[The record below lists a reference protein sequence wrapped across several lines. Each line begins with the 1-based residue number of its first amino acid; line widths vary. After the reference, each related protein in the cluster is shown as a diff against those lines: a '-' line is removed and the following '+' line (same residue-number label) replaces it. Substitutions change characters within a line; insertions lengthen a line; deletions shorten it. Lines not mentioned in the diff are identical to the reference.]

1 MGTWRSSGGENA
13 ARIRRELAALDKMQA
28 RVGWMESARYADGKP
43 VAGIAVVQEY
53 GSEKMGIPPRSF
65 MRSTQAEKKG
75 DWDKTMK
82 SGFSAVMR
90 GTRTAAQLMEA
101 MGALASGDVRKK
113 ITQIMDPPLSPLTIK
128 LRAYKKAGRVIT
140 GRVVGDAAK
149 DTSVSV
155 SGISTKPLNDS
166 GYMLATL
173 THVITEG
180 DT

>member
-1 MGTWRSSGGENA
+1 MGIWRSSGGENV

-28 RVGWMESARYADGKP
+28 RVGWMESARYADGSP

-90 GTRTAAQLMEA
+90 GTRTSAKLMEA
-101 MGALASGDVRKK
+101 MGVLASGDVRKK
-113 ITQIMDPPLSPLTIK
+113 ITQIFTPPLATSTLK
-128 LRAYKKAGRVIT
+128 SRARRASGKAKII
-140 GRVVGDAAK
+140 
-149 DTSVSV
+149 SV
-155 SGISTKPLNDS
+155 KPLNDS

>member
-1 MGTWRSSGGENA
+1 MGTWRSSGGENV

-90 GTRTAAQLMEA
+90 GTRTSAQLMEA
-101 MGALASGDVRKK
+101 IGGLASGDVRKK
-113 ITQIMDPPLSPLTIK
+113 ITQIFTPPLATSTLK
-128 LRAYKKAGRVIT
+128 ARARRASGKAKII
-140 GRVVGDAAK
+140 
-149 DTSVSV
+149 SV
-155 SGISTKPLNDS
+155 KPLNDS
-166 GYMLATL
+166 GYMLTTL

-180 DT
+180 GT

>member
-1 MGTWRSSGGENA
+1 MAGRWRGSGGENV
-13 ARIRRELAALDKMQA
+13 ARIRRELAELNKLQA

-65 MRSTQAEKKG
+65 MRSTQAEKKS

-90 GTRTAAQLMEA
+90 GTRTAAQLMDA
-101 MGALASGDVRKK
+101 MGGLASGDVRKK
-113 ITQIMDPPLSPLTIK
+113 ITQIFTPPLATTTLK
-128 LRAYKKAGRVIT
+128 ARARRASGGTAVI
-140 GRVVGDAAK
+140 
-149 DTSVSV
+149 SV
-155 SGISTKPLNDS
+155 KPLNDS
-166 GYMLATL
+166 GYMLTTL
-173 THVITEG
+173 THVVSEG